1 MRCATFPSL
10 NSSTGTTFDFHN
22 QHKTS
27 NSKDDTFTTKGH
39 EIFVSYM
46 HKSEPIIS
54 KRFCNNVP
62 DTWGLEGGATK
73 EEDTPVLAL

>member
-1 MRCATFPSL
+1 
-10 NSSTGTTFDFHN
+10 
-22 QHKTS
+22 
-27 NSKDDTFTTKGH
+27 
-39 EIFVSYM
+39 M